1 MLISHASQVVMIAI
15 GGALGAVCRIY
26 LSQWIQRLIPLTLP
40 TGIIV
45 TNLIGCFLMGVMA
58 SCCDRYQVSLPIKL
72 LIISGGLGAFTTF
85 STFALE
91 VMMLVSSGKMGLAIL
106 YITTSVFG
114 GILLFGVGAFLFK
127 GI

>member
-1 MLISHASQVVMIAI
+1 MLIIHTSQVMMIAI

-40 TGIIV
+40 TGIII

-58 SCCDRYQVSLPIKL
+58 SCCDRYQISLPIKL

-91 VMMLVSSGKMGLAIL
+91 TMFLVSSGKLSLAIL
-106 YITTSVFG
+106 YVLGSVIG
-114 GILLFGVGAFLFK
+114 GIILFWVGTLV
-127 GI
+127 I

>member
-1 MLISHASQVVMIAI
+1 MLIIHTSQVVMIAI

-40 TGIIV
+40 TGIII

-58 SCCDRYQVSLPIKL
+58 SCCDRYQISLPIKL

-91 VMMLVSSGKMGLAIL
+91 TMFLVSSGKLSLAIL
-106 YITTSVFG
+106 YVLGSVIG
-114 GILLFGVGAFLFK
+114 GIILFWVGTLV
-127 GI
+127 I